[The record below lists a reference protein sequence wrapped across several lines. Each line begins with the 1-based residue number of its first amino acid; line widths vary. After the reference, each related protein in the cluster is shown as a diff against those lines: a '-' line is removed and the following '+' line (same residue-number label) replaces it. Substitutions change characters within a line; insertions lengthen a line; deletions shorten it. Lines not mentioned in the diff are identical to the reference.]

1 MYSRKYPYPPP
12 PPWKVYWFAPPP
24 SPPHLSENSGLH
36 VASYLSL
43 KPFAF
48 TTLLHGG
55 GTYMSTGIFWDWV
68 VVLCQVICLGYLFLE
83 TLKHTHAFHCT
94 VV

>member
-1 MYSRKYPYPPP
+1 MEGLL
-12 PPWKVYWFAPPP
+12 VCP
-24 SPPHLSENSGLH
+24 SPPPHLSENSGLH
-36 VASYLSL
+36 VASHLSL

-55 GTYMSTGIFWDWV
+55 GTYMSMGIFWNWV